1 MCKSNEN
8 LYLCR
13 RNGKDAHARPFSSEL
28 EWLSLTR
35 IFAPKFQKNMVK
47 NVESLSTLQLKE
59 LAREQNIIGEHFTLI
74 LDSSA
79 MPGLM
84 KLGQPYRAPEGRM
97 ARIVRGSAIY
107 RINLIDYQLREHD
120 VVFMPP
126 DTIVEIESLS
136 EDYAVE
142 VLVISGLPG
151 VSREDAVQILPHDV
165 ILLSLADDDWQRT
178 SGYIR
183 LIADELRR
191 ESPVFTAA
199 SHLIL
204 ALQSD
209 MNSLWQRIEKSGTA
223 RHQSRAEEVFARFLA
238 LLREYGKT
246 HRSIPFYA
254 ERLALTPNHLSAVV
268 RQQSGLS
275 VMDWINR
282 TTIMEAK
289 ILLKHSTLMMYEI
302 ADRLC
307 FSEPT
312 AFNRYFKKQTGIT
325 PLEFREQ
332 REQS

>member
-1 MCKSNEN
+1 MAKSV
-8 LYLCR
+8 
-13 RNGKDAHARPFSSEL
+13 EL
-28 EWLSLTR
+28 LS
-35 IFAPKFQKNMVK
+35 P
-47 NVESLSTLQLKE
+47 LQV
-59 LAREQNIIGEHFTLI
+59 REVLGEQDIIGEHFTLI
-74 LDSSA
+74 LNSSA
-79 MPGLM
+79 IPGLM

-136 EDYAVE
+136 DDYAVE
-142 VLVISGLPG
+142 VLVVNSMPG
-151 VSREDAVQILPHDV
+151 VSREDALQILPHDV
-165 ILLSLADDDWQRT
+165 IHLSLSADDWQRI

-191 ESPVFTAA
+191 ESLVYQAV
-199 SHLIL
+199 SHLIQ

-209 MNSLWQRIEKSGTA
+209 INSLWQRMEKNGTA
-223 RHQSRAEEVFARFLA
+223 RRQSRGEEVFARFLA
-238 LLREYGKT
+238 LLREYGMT

-307 FSEPT
+307 FPEPT

-325 PLEFREQ
+325 PLEYRESQ
-332 REQS
+332 

>member
-1 MCKSNEN
+1 MAKSME
-8 LYLCR
+8 
-13 RNGKDAHARPFSSEL
+13 P
-28 EWLSLTR
+28 
-35 IFAPKFQKNMVK
+35 
-47 NVESLSTLQLKE
+47 LSTSLV
-59 LAREQNIIGEHFTLI
+59 REVIGEQDIIGEHFTLI

-79 MPGLM
+79 IPGLM
-84 KLGQPYRAPEGRM
+84 KFGQPYRAPEGRM

-120 VVFMPP
+120 MIFMPP
-126 DTIVEIESLS
+126 DTIVEIENLS
-136 EDYAVE
+136 ADYAVE
-142 VLVISGLPG
+142 VLVVNSLPG
-151 VSREDAVQILPHDV
+151 VSHEDAVQILPHDV
-165 ILLSLADDDWQRT
+165 IHLSLADEDWQRT

-183 LIADELRR
+183 LIADELHR
-191 ESPVFTAA
+191 ENYPAV

-204 ALQSD
+204 ALQCD
-209 MNSLWQRIEKSGTA
+209 MNSLWQRMEKSGTA
-223 RHQSRAEEVFARFLA
+223 RRQSRGEEVFARFLA
-238 LLREYGKT
+238 LLRDYGMT
-246 HRSIPFYA
+246 HRTIPFYA

-307 FSEPT
+307 FPEPT

-325 PLEFREQ
+325 PLEYRESQ
-332 REQS
+332 

>member
-1 MCKSNEN
+1 M
-8 LYLCR
+8 
-13 RNGKDAHARPFSSEL
+13 A
-28 EWLSLTR
+28 
-35 IFAPKFQKNMVK
+35 K
-47 NVESLSTLQLKE
+47 NVESLSTLQLRE
-59 LAREQNIIGEHFTLI
+59 LARELNIFSEHFTLI
-74 LDSSA
+74 LDSSEI
-79 MPGLM
+79 PGLM
-84 KLGQPYRAPEGRM
+84 TLGQPYRAPEGRM

-126 DTIVEIESLS
+126 GTIVEIESLS
-136 EDYAVE
+136 DDYAVE
-142 VLVISGLPG
+142 VLVVNSLPG
-151 VSREDAVQILPHDV
+151 VTHEDAVQILPHDV
-165 ILLSLADDDWQRT
+165 IHLSLADDDWQRT
-178 SGYIR
+178 SGYIQ
-183 LIADELRR
+183 LIADELHR
-191 ESPVFTAA
+191 ENYPAA

-209 MNSLWQRIEKSGTA
+209 MNSLWQRMEKSGTA
-223 RHQSRAEEVFARFLA
+223 RHQSRGEEVFARFLA
-238 LLREYGKT
+238 LLREYGMT
-246 HRSIPFYA
+246 HRSIAFYA

>member
-1 MCKSNEN
+1 M
-8 LYLCR
+8 
-13 RNGKDAHARPFSSEL
+13 A
-28 EWLSLTR
+28 
-35 IFAPKFQKNMVK
+35 K

-59 LAREQNIIGEHFTLI
+59 LARELNIFSDHFTLI
-74 LDSSA
+74 LDSSEI
-79 MPGLM
+79 PGLM

-107 RINLIDYQLREHD
+107 RINLTDYQLREHD

-136 EDYAVE
+136 DDYAVE
-142 VLVISGLPG
+142 VLVVNSLPG
-151 VSREDAVQILPHDV
+151 VTHEDAVQILPHDV
-165 ILLSLADDDWQRT
+165 IHLSLADGDWQRT
-178 SGYIR
+178 SSFIR
-183 LIADELRR
+183 LIADELHRDNN
-191 ESPVFTAA
+191 PAV

-204 ALQSD
+204 ALQCD
-209 MNSLWQRIEKSGTA
+209 INSLWQRMEKSGTD
-223 RHQSRAEEVFARFLA
+223 RRQSRGEEVFSRFLV
-238 LLREYGKT
+238 LLRKYGMT
-246 HRSIPFYA
+246 HRNIPFYA
-254 ERLALTPNHLSAVV
+254 AQLALTPNHLSAVV

-325 PLEFREQ
+325 PLEYRESQ
-332 REQS
+332 

>member
-1 MCKSNEN
+1 M
-8 LYLCR
+8 
-13 RNGKDAHARPFSSEL
+13 A
-28 EWLSLTR
+28 
-35 IFAPKFQKNMVK
+35 K
-47 NVESLSTLQLKE
+47 NVESLSPFLV
-59 LAREQNIIGEHFTLI
+59 REVIGEQAIIGEHFTLI

-79 MPGLM
+79 IPGLM

-120 VVFMPP
+120 MIFMPP

-136 EDYAVE
+136 DDYAVE
-142 VLVISGLPG
+142 VLVVNSLPG
-151 VSREDAVQILPHDV
+151 ISREDAVQILPHDV
-165 ILLSLADDDWQRT
+165 IHLSLAEDDWQRT
-178 SGYIR
+178 SAYIR
-183 LIADELRR
+183 LIADELHR
-191 ESPVFTAA
+191 ESPVYPAA

-204 ALQSD
+204 ALQCD
-209 MNSLWQRIEKSGTA
+209 INSLWQRMEKSGTA
-223 RHQSRAEEVFARFLA
+223 RCQSRGEEVFARFLA
-238 LLREYGKT
+238 LLREYGMT

-302 ADRLC
+302 SDRLC
-307 FSEPT
+307 FPEPT
-312 AFNRYFKKQTGIT
+312 AFNRYFKKHTGMT
-325 PLEFREQ
+325 PLEYRENK
-332 REQS
+332 

>member
-1 MCKSNEN
+1 MAKS
-8 LYLCR
+8 
-13 RNGKDAHARPFSSEL
+13 
-28 EWLSLTR
+28 
-35 IFAPKFQKNMVK
+35 M
-47 NVESLSTLQLKE
+47 ESLSTSLV
-59 LAREQNIIGEHFTLI
+59 REVIGEQDIIGEHFMLI

-79 MPGLM
+79 IPGLM

-120 VVFMPP
+120 MIFMPP
-126 DTIVEIESLS
+126 DTIVEIENLS
-136 EDYAVE
+136 ADYAVE
-142 VLVISGLPG
+142 VLVVNSLPG
-151 VSREDAVQILPHDV
+151 VSHEDAVQILPHDV
-165 ILLSLADDDWQRT
+165 IHLSLADGDWQRT

-183 LIADELRR
+183 LIADELHRDN
-191 ESPVFTAA
+191 SPAV

-204 ALQSD
+204 ALQCD
-209 MNSLWQRIEKSGTA
+209 INSLWQRMEKSGTA
-223 RHQSRAEEVFARFLA
+223 RRQSRGEEVFARFLA
-238 LLREYGKT
+238 LLRDYGMT
-246 HRSIPFYA
+246 HRTIPFYA

-307 FSEPT
+307 FPEPT
-312 AFNRYFKKQTGIT
+312 AFNRYFKKQTGMT
-325 PLEFREQ
+325 PLEYRGNK
-332 REQS
+332 

>member
-1 MCKSNEN
+1 M
-8 LYLCR
+8 
-13 RNGKDAHARPFSSEL
+13 A
-28 EWLSLTR
+28 
-35 IFAPKFQKNMVK
+35 K
-47 NVESLSTLQLKE
+47 NVESLSPFLV
-59 LAREQNIIGEHFTLI
+59 REVIGEQDIIGEHFTLI

-79 MPGLM
+79 IPGLM

-120 VVFMPP
+120 MIFMPP

-136 EDYAVE
+136 DDYAVE
-142 VLVISGLPG
+142 VLVVNSLPG
-151 VSREDAVQILPHDV
+151 IRREDAVQILPHDV
-165 ILLSLADDDWQRT
+165 IHLSLADGDWQRT
-178 SGYIR
+178 SSFIR
-183 LIADELRR
+183 LIADELHRDNN
-191 ESPVFTAA
+191 PAA

-204 ALQSD
+204 ALQCD
-209 MNSLWQRIEKSGTA
+209 INSLWQRMEKSGTA
-223 RHQSRAEEVFARFLA
+223 RRQSRGEEVFARFLA
-238 LLREYGKT
+238 LLRDYGMT
-246 HRSIPFYA
+246 HRTIPFYA

-307 FSEPT
+307 FPEPT
-312 AFNRYFKKQTGIT
+312 AFNRYFKKQTGMT
-325 PLEFREQ
+325 PLEYREHK
-332 REQS
+332 